1 VGLYCSLNLGVSG
14 LISDEGSLKNLRANH
29 SIGDIISV
37 EIEEEYHIHFANG
50 HCSNCDYSFDD
61 MVVGTQC
68 NSKRPLIKLIL
79 PRKEV
84 IVSPMSSF

>member
-1 VGLYCSLNLGVSG
+1 LNLGVSG

-37 EIEEEYHIHFANG
+37 EIEE
-50 HCSNCDYSFDD
+50 DYSFDD
-61 MVVGTQC
+61 MVVKAQC

-79 PRKEV
+79 PRNEV
-84 IVSPMSSF
+84 IVSPISSF

>member
-14 LISDEGSLKNLRANH
+14 LISDEGSLKYHRANH

-37 EIEEEYHIHFANG
+37 EIEE
-50 HCSNCDYSFDD
+50 DYSFDD
-61 MVVGTQC
+61 MVVGAQG

-79 PRKEV
+79 PRKEAV
-84 IVSPMSSF
+84 VSHLGSF